1 MKKEYLKPD
10 MKVVELQHHAML
22 LAGSNNKLRGVSATG
37 LVSED
42 NLYIDDDEAGDGF
55 WGR

>member
-22 LAGSNNKLRGVSATG
+22 LAGSKLTSTSTTG
-37 LVSED
+37 LDDDLLIS
-42 NLYIDDDEAGDGF
+42 DDEAGTGF